1 VSAGATVLAEKQMQ
15 YRSLGRSGLK
25 VSRLCLGTMMFGGPT
40 DEKTSR
46 VISAMAR
53 EAGINFIDTADV
65 YHRGKSEEIV
75 GRAIG
80 RHRDDWILATKVGSR
95 FHPEDA
101 NQTGLS
107 RRWITRQ
114 LDASLKRLGTDCIDI
129 YYFHRDDRATALEET
144 VSAIGDAIRAGKV
157 RYFGLSNFRAWRH
170 AEVVR
175 VCDAHGVDRPI
186 ASQPYYNALNRMPE
200 TEILKACDHYG
211 IGVVPYSPVARG
223 VLTGKYKPGAE
234 PRKGTRAGRADVR
247 MMQTEFRE
255 ESLAIAQAVVAHAK
269 KRGMSPV
276 HFAVNWVLANP
287 LVTAAIAGPRTAS
300 QMKDYLGVF
309 KHEWSADDEALIDGL
324 VAPGHPSTPGYND
337 PGYPLEGRPIG

>member
-1 VSAGATVLAEKQMQ
+1 ME

-25 VSRLCLGTMMFGGPT
+25 VSRLCLGAMMFGGPT

-46 VISAMAR
+46 LITDMAR
-53 EAGINFIDTADV
+53 EAGINFIDTADA
-65 YHRGKSEEIV
+65 YHRGKSEEVV

-80 RHRDDWILATKVGSR
+80 RQRDDWILATKIGQ
-95 FHPEDA
+95 PADA
-101 NQTGLS
+101 KDPNQRGLT
-107 RRWITRQ
+107 RRWIMRQ

-129 YYFHRDDRATALEET
+129 YYFHREDLNTALEET

-175 VCDAHGVDRPI
+175 LCDALGVDRPI

-200 TEILKACDHYG
+200 TEILKACAHYG

-223 VLTGKYKPGAE
+223 VLTGKYMPGAQ

-287 LVTAAIAGPRTAS
+287 LVTATITGPRTAS

-309 KHEWSADDEALIDGL
+309 KHEWTADDEALIDGL

-337 PGYPLEGRPIG
+337 PGYPLEGRPVVL